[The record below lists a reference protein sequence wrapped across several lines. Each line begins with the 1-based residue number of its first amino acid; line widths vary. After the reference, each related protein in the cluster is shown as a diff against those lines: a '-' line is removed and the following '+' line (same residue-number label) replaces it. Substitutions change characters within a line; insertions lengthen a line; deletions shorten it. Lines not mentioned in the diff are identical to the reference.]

1 MKLSFRGGGSVRV
14 PVGAGGARASGG
26 GVRALILSNFDTK
39 WFQIA
44 VAHERAA
51 RSAREDAIA
60 APDGSREMGEAFDQ
74 EMQAAMVVVAAAAF
88 AIDALYVKVN
98 EMLDP
103 AARSYAKGRIAR
115 IVETFKT
122 AFELNKRTAK
132 WQNDI
137 SVLFDLR
144 GELVHFRGEAHESE
158 PHPTGKSNVSRENS
172 VYTVERATWAVDQ
185 ALEVLTV
192 AYSSPRATHSAI
204 VAWAESAAHVPAW
217 LEELRN
223 AGPDDR
229 GRDELLVPAGAR
241 TLRHVSSSGVGRTA
255 SS

>member
-144 GELVHFRGEAHESE
+144 GELVLSAARPTNRSHTRRASRMFRGKTASI
-158 PHPTGKSNVSRENS
+158 PS
-172 VYTVERATWAVDQ
+172 
-185 ALEVLTV
+185 
-192 AYSSPRATHSAI
+192 
-204 VAWAESAAHVPAW
+204 
-217 LEELRN
+217 
-223 AGPDDR
+223 R
-229 GRDELLVPAGAR
+229 GRPGPSTKPSR
-241 TLRHVSSSGVGRTA
+241 C
-255 SS
+255 